1 VTSKIRILVADDHAV
16 LRSGLRLLIN
26 GQEDMVVVAE
36 AADGREALARARDV
50 RPDVT
55 LLDLTMPRTDSLKTI
70 TLLAQLRPVMRVV
83 VLTMHDDPAYVSAA
97 LEAGACGYVVKRAA
111 DLELLSAIRAAAGGR
126 LYVDATFRGVG
137 QLRHRGTRA
146 GTGGH
151 LSPREAQ
158 VLGLLGRGYTNREV
172 AARLGVGEKSVETY
186 RARLS
191 QKLQLRRRADL
202 VRYALQM
209 GFLSPD
215 TMADDAGRLN
225 GRLDVDG
232 RRGGAERK
240 TRTKT

>member
-36 AADGREALARARDV
+36 AADGRDTLARARDV
-50 RPDVT
+50 KPDVT

-70 TLLAQLRPVMRVV
+70 TSLAQLRPVTRVV
-83 VLTMHDDPAYVSAA
+83 VLTMHDDPAYVSSA

-137 QLRHRGTRA
+137 QLRRRGTKA
-146 GTGGH
+146 TGPGGH

-215 TMADDAGRLN
+215 TVADDAGPLN
-225 GRLDVDG
+225 GRHSP
-232 RRGGAERK
+232 RRK
-240 TRTKT
+240 T